1 MTPSPYVIEC
11 LIRGRWT
18 RSGFIFDSMVE
29 AELFALGNF
38 KAVKTRV
45 APYAPEARS

>member
-1 MTPSPYVIEC
+1 MATFYTIEAY
-11 LIRGRWT
+11 IRNRWT
-18 RSGFIFDSMVE
+18 RSGFLFKSMTE

-45 APYAPEARS
+45 VAFSPEAK